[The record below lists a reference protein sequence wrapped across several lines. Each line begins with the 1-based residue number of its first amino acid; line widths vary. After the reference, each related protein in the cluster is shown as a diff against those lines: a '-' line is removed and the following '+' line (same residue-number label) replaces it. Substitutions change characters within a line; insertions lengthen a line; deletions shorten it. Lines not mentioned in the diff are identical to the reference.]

1 MESRLAPR
9 FVIVD
14 LENLCY
20 INADG
25 QGATYEFALKFNSL
39 EDAEEYL
46 RQSNEAFK
54 NKCAIYQADTYVT
67 LTRQEFGKDIE
78 KDPAYLIK
86 HNIGKVNS
94 HYSVESI
101 LTEKEDLNND

>member
-25 QGATYEFALKFNSL
+25 LGATYEFALKFTSFENT
-39 EDAEEYL
+39 EEYL
-46 RQSNEAFK
+46 RQSSEAFK

-78 KDPAYLIK
+78 KEPAYLIK
-86 HNIGKVNS
+86 HNIGKVNG

-101 LTEKEDLNND
+101 LTEEEDLNND

>member
-25 QGATYEFALKFNSL
+25 LGATYEFALKFNSL

-46 RQSNEAFK
+46 KQSNEAFK
-54 NKCAIYQADTYVT
+54 NKCAIYQADTYIT
-67 LTRQEFGKDIE
+67 LTKQEFGKDIE
-78 KDPAYLIK
+78 KEPAYLIK
-86 HNIGKVNS
+86 HNIGEVNG
-94 HYSVESI
+94 HYNVKSI
-101 LTEKEDLNND
+101 LTEKEDVNND

>member
-78 KDPAYLIK
+78 KEPEYLIK
-86 HNIGKVNS
+86 HNVGKVNS

>member
-25 QGATYEFALKFNSL
+25 LGATYEFALKFNSL

-46 RQSNEAFK
+46 KQSDESFK
-54 NKCAIYQADTYVT
+54 NKCVIYQADTYVT
-67 LTRQEFGKDIE
+67 LTKQEFGKDIE
-78 KDPAYLIK
+78 KEPTYLIK
-86 HNIGKVNS
+86 HNIGEVNG
-94 HYSVESI
+94 HYNVKSI
-101 LTEKEDLNND
+101 LTEKEDVNND

>member
-25 QGATYEFALKFNSL
+25 LGATYEFALKFNSL

-78 KDPAYLIK
+78 KDSAYLIK

>member
-25 QGATYEFALKFNSL
+25 LGATYEFALKFNSL

-67 LTRQEFGKDIE
+67 LTRQEFGKDIKKE
-78 KDPAYLIK
+78 LAYLIK

>member
-25 QGATYEFALKFNSL
+25 LGTTYEFALKFNSL
-39 EDAEEYL
+39 EDAEEY
-46 RQSNEAFK
+46 
-54 NKCAIYQADTYVT
+54 
-67 LTRQEFGKDIE
+67 
-78 KDPAYLIK
+78 
-86 HNIGKVNS
+86 
-94 HYSVESI
+94 
-101 LTEKEDLNND
+101 

>member
-25 QGATYEFALKFNSL
+25 LGATYEFALKFNSL
-39 EDAEEYL
+39 EHAEEYL
-46 RQSNEAFK
+46 RQSSEAFK

-78 KDPAYLIK
+78 KEPAYLIK
-86 HNIGKVNS
+86 HNVGKVNS